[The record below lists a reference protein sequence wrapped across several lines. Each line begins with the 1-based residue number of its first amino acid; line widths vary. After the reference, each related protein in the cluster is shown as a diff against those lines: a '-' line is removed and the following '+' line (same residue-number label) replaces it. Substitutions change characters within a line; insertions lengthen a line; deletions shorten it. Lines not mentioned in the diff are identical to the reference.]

1 MAITLDDIN
10 MTLKEQNKS
19 LDITARSL
27 VKFLEG
33 ERSSKG
39 DDLEEKIK
47 ARRVKPS
54 SSNKAP
60 SGLVSGFKAGAM
72 EASGLSM
79 MSRWV
84 SGALSGAFG
93 GATLATVAGLAGKFL
108 GRGAVWGTAAALIG
122 TFGSD
127 LINKIFTDLDPKDVV
142 LGGDDKKL
150 LAFSLGDAL
159 RNGAIGMIFGKKL
172 GIAAF
177 FGSLL
182 SDSIKSMF
190 PSDMKWEDKQKMFGL
205 EMPFTKENFLDYG
218 SIIAAFFGPSLI
230 RGAIGAALGFGAA
243 GGGPKG
249 AAAGA
254 APKAGFLKGF
264 KPTGFKGLGWA
275 GMLMFTGGLL
285 ADWIGE
291 QTGSQGAAD
300 LLKVAITAGSLALMF
315 GTGPL
320 GILAATVG
328 LAIHGGILIKE
339 HHDRKLKGMRE
350 AFEKEVAIEEA
361 KLVAAKITPDDAIL
375 MAVDRAKE
383 AGARHSSG
391 RVTTDE
397 QAAADEA
404 ILRRV
409 EKNNP
414 DKVAQI
420 YLQEEIAYLKGEY
433 DTQRMLTPGNGG
445 LWTGQLITKLQEMEQ
460 ITGKPSPLLAQ
471 LISDSNNLYTQPE
484 KRPGMNTAPDGG
496 GLSLGVK
503 PLRENFTAWWRKE
516 GKEDRLFSR
525 ALQSYTSQID
535 DLMPP
540 ASLANGG
547 SGGLTIGQVI
557 NNSGSS
563 GKGQGVITPSGM
575 GSTSNANDKL
585 HEAIGVQ

>member
-19 LDITARSL
+19 LDLTARSL

-47 ARRVKPS
+47 ARRVKS
-54 SSNKAP
+54 SPSNKAP

-150 LAFSLGDAL
+150 LAVSLGDAL

-285 ADWIGE
+285 ADWVGE

-350 AFEKEVAIEEA
+350 AFEKEVAVEEA
-361 KLVAAKITPDDAIL
+361 KLAAKKITPDAAIL
-375 MAVDRAKE
+375 MAVDRAKA
-383 AGARHSSG
+383 AGARNSSG
-391 RVTTDE
+391 TVTTDE

-433 DTQRMLTPGNGG
+433 DNQRMLTPGNGG

-503 PLRENFTAWWRKE
+503 PQRESFTAWWRKE
-516 GKEDRLFSR
+516 VKEDRMMRHAMRDYNRQLE
-525 ALQSYTSQID
+525 

-540 ASLANGG
+540 PSLANGG
-547 SGGLTIGQVI
+547 GGLTIGQVI

-563 GKGQGVITPSGM
+563 GGSQRAITPSSGM
-575 GSTSNANDKL
+575 GSTSDTNNKL
-585 HEAIGVQ
+585 HEALTVQ